1 MISQFCQEECPRVIF
16 HREILSRKSASKSV
30 VSGQIL
36 DFKVLSTAP
45 GSPEDKISQSVC
57 VKLRHV
63 IGTEIQWQDRNCDD
77 VTQPRSATPPVPS
90 TVFNCLVTKDYC
102 LLFYL
107 LVLQT
112 EILKGPFDGKKSCDK
127 TTKEKKV

>member
-16 HREILSRKSASKSV
+16 HRDILSRKSASKSV

-36 DFKVLSTAP
+36 DFKVLSTAQ
-45 GSPEDKISQSVC
+45 GHLRTRSVSQSVSSC
-57 VKLRHV
+57 VTSL
-63 IGTEIQWQDRNCDD
+63 EQIQWQDRNCDD